1 MSGIT
6 RDEVAHL
13 ASLARLKLTE
23 DELDHYSEQ
32 LASILDSVASVSEV
46 AVDDVP
52 ATSHPVPMT
61 NVFREDVVTPGL
73 TREQVL
79 SGAPAQ
85 EDNKFRVP
93 RILDEEQS

>member
-6 RDEVAHL
+6 REEVSHL
-13 ASLARLKLTE
+13 ASLARLQLTE
-23 DELDHYSEQ
+23 SELDHYSEQ
-32 LASILDSVASVSEV
+32 LAAILDAVASVSEV
-46 AVDDVP
+46 AADHVP

-61 NVFREDVVTPGL
+61 NVFRDDVVVPGL

-93 RILDEEQS
+93 RILDEEQ